1 MRKRF
6 GAGWRQVRTAVRPGG
21 DQRFAPRGREG
32 RCIDEEAIVRE
43 RRRKGIRGGW
53 LVAGAAL
60 VAVALAERAPAGLVD
75 DETPFAINQVT
86 AGEQAVPR
94 AAVTT
99 SGRTMVVWDSASDG
113 DDLGILGRVYDSS
126 GAPVGGEFAV
136 NTYTAGAQFGPVIGA
151 LAGGGFVVV
160 WESYDFSGGPDIL
173 FGRRFSAD
181 GMPLGSDFRVDI
193 SISEF
198 HAQPDLAPQSSG
210 GFVVVW
216 DDYSDVFGLRLNG
229 SGTAIGTEFRVNASD
244 GSMSDARIASAFDG
258 SFVVTW
264 TDGSEIDGDGNG
276 ILARRFEADATPDG
290 GDLQV
295 NSTAGGDQYNSA
307 VGASPE
313 GDFTI
318 VWETYGQT
326 DIGDGLFA
334 RRFAADGSVLG
345 TQFRVDAGNSVYAGG
360 GAITANGEG
369 EFVVVW
375 NEPRSG
381 DGYIYSVLARRID
394 PQGALGETI
403 VDINAASDAD
413 QSQASVVAD
422 GESNFL
428 VVWREEVDE
437 GDIFG
442 QRIALPSGTPG
453 PGCDG
458 DCDGNGIVSVAE
470 LITAVNISLETFDLS
485 RCPAADANDNGVVSI
500 NELIL
505 AVNNALDGC

>member
-1 MRKRF
+1 V
-6 GAGWRQVRTAVRPGG
+6 AVRTHVHAAGQRPKIRTGKARTG
-21 DQRFAPRGREG
+21 AF
-32 RCIDEEAIVRE
+32 EEAIVRQ
-43 RRRKGIRGGW
+43 RRRVRIPGGGW
-53 LVAGAAL
+53 LAAGFFLAVTAAAPEHSRAGLIGGAA
-60 VAVALAERAPAGLVD
+60 
-75 DETPFAINQVT
+75 PFAINQVT

-94 AAVTT
+94 AAVTA
-99 SGRTMVVWDSASDG
+99 SGRSMVVWDSASDG

-126 GAPVGGEFAV
+126 GAPLGGEFAI

-151 LAGGGFVVV
+151 LGSGGFVVV
-160 WESYDFSGGPDIL
+160 WESYDFAGGPDIL

-181 GMPLGSDFRVDI
+181 GSPLGSEFRVDI
-193 SISEF
+193 SISEL
-198 HAQPDLAPQSSG
+198 HAQPDLAAQAGG

-216 DDYSDVFGLRLNG
+216 DDYTDVFALRLD
-229 SGTAIGTEFRVNASD
+229 SGGAAIGSEFRVNASD
-244 GSMSDARIASAFDG
+244 GSMSDARVAAAFDG

-264 TDGSEIDGDGNG
+264 TDGSEIDGDGDG
-276 ILARRFEADATPDG
+276 ILARRFDSDGTADG

-295 NSTAGGDQYNSA
+295 NSTANGDQYNSA
-307 VGASPE
+307 VARSPA

-326 DIGDGLFA
+326 DAGDGLFA
-334 RRFAADGSVLG
+334 RRFAADGSELG

-360 GAITANGEG
+360 GAVAANEEG

-381 DGYIYSVLARRID
+381 DGYIYSVMARRIEAD
-394 PQGALGETI
+394 GALGET
-403 VDINAASDAD
+403 VLDIGADSDAD
-413 QSQASVVAD
+413 QSQANVVAD
-422 GESNFL
+422 GDSGFL
-428 VVWREEVDE
+428 VVWREELDE

-442 QRIALPSGTPG
+442 QRVALPPGTPG

-458 DCDGNGIVSVAE
+458 DCDGNRVVSVAE
-470 LITAVNISLETFDLS
+470 LITAVNISLETAELS

-505 AVNNALDGC
+505 AVNSALDGC